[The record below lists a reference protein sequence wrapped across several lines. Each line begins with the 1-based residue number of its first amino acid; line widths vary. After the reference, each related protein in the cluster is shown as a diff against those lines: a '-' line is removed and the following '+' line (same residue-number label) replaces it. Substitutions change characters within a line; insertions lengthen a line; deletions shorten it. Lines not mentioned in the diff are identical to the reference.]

1 MANHMEATLLQGFLM
16 HILSPIYRITEDD
29 TIRDQQMG
37 EYPNPIHR

>member
-1 MANHMEATLLQGFLM
+1 MANYMEATLLQEFLM

-37 EYPNPIHR
+37 EYT